1 MSNFFLLDLNYYNFY
16 FFSLILLN
24 IFIYIFLLINIFL
37 ILFIFDIKYVKTL
50 SDLKILNNVSFI
62 YISTVIIFLS
72 LAGIPPLAGFIG
84 KFLIFIYIF
93 YKANVFIFLLF
104 IFVNMFIIYFYLQNL
119 RFLVS
124 KTSTN
129 KFYYNYNRAYLNST
143 CIKYINLF
151 NFFNIFLMLY
161 LEEFIIFFNYITL
174 SLFF

>member
-37 ILFIFDIKYVKTL
+37 ILFIFDIKYIKTL

-62 YISTVIIFLS
+62 YMSIVIIFLS

-93 YKANVFIFLLF
+93 YKTNIFVFLLF

-124 KTSTN
+124 KTPSN
-129 KFYYNYNRAYLNST
+129 KFYYNYNKAYLNSV
-143 CIKYINLF
+143 CVKYINLF
-151 NFFNIFLMLY
+151 NFFNVFLILY
-161 LEEFIIFFNYITL
+161 LEEFIILFNFITL